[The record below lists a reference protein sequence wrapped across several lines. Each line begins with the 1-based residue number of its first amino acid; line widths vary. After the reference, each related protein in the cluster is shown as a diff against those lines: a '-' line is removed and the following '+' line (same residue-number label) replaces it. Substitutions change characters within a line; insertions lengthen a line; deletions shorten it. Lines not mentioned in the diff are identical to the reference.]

1 MPSEPENKIEELLKA
16 YAKKRQ
22 EEAGAPFEMH
32 PATRKLL
39 QAEVARGRPTAAAE
53 APSFFELLAKLWPG
67 VAVAGAIVV
76 VLGVVIWMSSPR
88 SASEPQLASAKKPA
102 SDFYRDAES
111 GERYQ

>member
-39 QAEVARGRPTAAAE
+39 QGEVARRQP
-53 APSFFELLAKLWPG
+53 
-67 VAVAGAIVV
+67 VAVSLPEDLAA
-76 VLGVVIWMSSPR
+76 SPQIALDPR
-88 SASEPQLASAKKPA
+88 
-102 SDFYRDAES
+102 R
-111 GERYQ
+111 